1 MERPRSFTAR
11 IRRSFRRFSISRREH
26 VSYVSAQVRRLVRA
40 GAVGKVD
47 EIHNVSL
54 ATRAG
59 AEASDMLKYF
69 SERIPATFV
78 LTELPEAFSQFR

>member
-1 MERPRSFTAR
+1 M
-11 IRRSFRRFSISRREH
+11 
-26 VSYVSAQVRRLVRA
+26 
-40 GAVGKVD
+40 D
-47 EIHNVSL
+47 ELHNL
-54 ATRAG
+54 DMTTRAG